1 MEAST
6 TAGPLSQS
14 LEIPSW
20 KHIAGFVAALF
31 VAILFIGAGAYKAV
45 DPYRWSRMLE
55 ELLFPSKFSLPFT
68 LLLAVGEM
76 FGGVLILMPRFRR
89 WGAALTAF
97 LLVAFMVYIG
107 INYTALLGK
116 DCSCF
121 PWIKRTVGPMFFVGD
136 GAFLGAALLAGL
148 WAQPVSG
155 KKRTAAVMLGVVAVF
170 TGVSFGSALS
180 HQTGTK
186 APDSVLVDGKPFS
199 LQRGRIFAF
208 FYDPE
213 CSHCD
218 AAARHMSKLH
228 WASDVT
234 VVALPVRVP
243 QFAASFLHDTGLKAV
258 TSTDWQKLKATFTF
272 GDPPWG
278 VVLENGREKGPV
290 SHYDDEDTGSEPAAT
305 LKQYGLVE

>member
-14 LEIPSW
+14 IEIPSW
-20 KHIAGFVAALF
+20 KNIAGFVAALF
-31 VAILFIGAGAYKAV
+31 VAILFIAAGAYKAV
-45 DPYRWSRMLE
+45 DPYRIARMIE
-55 ELLFPSKFSLPFT
+55 ELLFPAQYSLPFT
-68 LLLAVGEM
+68 LLLSVGEM

-89 WGAALTAF
+89 WGAAITSF
-97 LLVAFMVYIG
+97 LLLSFMVYIG
-107 INYTALLGK
+107 SHYHALLGK

-121 PWIKRTVGPMFFVGD
+121 PWIKRSVGPMFFVGD
-136 GAFLGAALLAGL
+136 GAFLAAALLAGS
-148 WAQPVSG
+148 WAQPVTG
-155 KKRTAAVMLGVVAVF
+155 KKRTAAVILGVVAVF

-199 LQRGRIFAF
+199 LQHGRIFAF

-213 CSHCD
+213 CGHCD

-243 QFAASFLHDTGLKAV
+243 QFAESFLHDTGLKAV
-258 TSTDWQKLKATFTF
+258 TSTDWKKLKETFTF
-272 GDPPWG
+272 GDPPFG
-278 VVLENGREKGPV
+278 VVLENGRERGPV
-290 SHYDDEDTGSEPAAT
+290 SHYDDEDTGTEPAAT